1 MSTQRDLDRLVQ
13 EMKGRTPLRA
23 SALLITIFA
32 VIGAVLVWA
41 WLTEIDDVT
50 RAPGRVVPAGDVQLV
65 QAAEAGVI
73 RAVFVEEGAIVGAG
87 DPLVELD
94 GLVQTSQLDR

>member
-13 EMKGRTPLRA
+13 EMKGRTHLRA

-32 VIGAVLVWA
+32 VIGAVFVWA

-50 RAPGRVVPAGDVQLV
+50 RAPCRVVPAGDVQRV
-65 QAAEAGVI
+65 QAAEGGVI
-73 RAVFVEEGAIVGAG
+73 RAVFVEEGAIVEAGA
-87 DPLVELD
+87 PLV
-94 GLVQTSQLDR
+94 

>member
-41 WLTEIDDVT
+41 WITEIDDVT
-50 RAPGRVVPAGDVQLV
+50 RAPGRVVPAGDVQRV
-65 QAAEAGVI
+65 QAAEAGVLQE
-73 RAVFVEEGAIVGAG
+73 AGA
-87 DPLVELD
+87 
-94 GLVQTSQLDR
+94 VQTRHLGGVVSVTGAAAAALGEEDHR